1 MQRIHLTFA
10 SSETQGRVKGWD
22 RNLKELREALSAVSQ
37 EGNDDLSPATARN
50 KLSSA
55 NLEEL
60 GSELIPESPNSKSP
74 GSQHLDFSFVRL

>member
-1 MQRIHLTFA
+1 M
-10 SSETQGRVKGWD
+10 KGCG

-55 NLEEL
+55 NNLKEL